1 MEVIL
6 GQNGRFV
13 TKKWDTSSVKRQLER
28 TRSSKNFK
36 EPSGKSLVKLDRTEQ
51 SWTEPSE
58 VGKNPAKLESS
69 S

>member
-13 TKKWDTSSVKRQLER
+13 TKKWDTSSLKRQLER

-36 EPSGKSLVKLDRTEQ
+36 EPSGKSLVKLDRTER
-51 SWTEPSE
+51 SWIVSFE
-58 VGKNPAKLESS
+58 VEKFR
-69 S
+69 